1 MNTNTLAVPTM
12 LHDFEIPDG
21 NVVDTDALTLA
32 DRCDSC
38 GAAALVRATS
48 EFASSE
54 LLFCGSH
61 AKRHI
66 AKLISQDWNIDDQTY
81 RIFPEFTGEVKRSV
95 ANTAAEALKPTS
107 LNRPND

>member
-1 MNTNTLAVPTM
+1 MNTTTAVPTM
-12 LHDFEIPDG
+12 LHDFEIPAG

-48 EFASSE
+48 ESASSE

-61 AKRHI
+61 AKRNV
-66 AKLISQDWNIDDQTY
+66 AALVAQDWNIDDQTY
-81 RIFPEFTGEVKRSV
+81 RIFPDFTGEVKRNAANNS
-95 ANTAAEALKPTS
+95 ANTLKATS